1 MTKHH
6 SDAKAWRVS
15 LPNEH
20 SIRLLGLCLAWAS
33 QRAGARLALAESC
46 TGGLASSWLTRI
58 AGSSQWYEGGVV
70 SYSNQVKMHQLQV
83 PETLLQGHGAVSE
96 PVARAMASGLGQWAG
111 LPGPNPSSRPSPPV
125 SSVPLITAAITGV
138 AGPGGGSPEK
148 PVGLV
153 WFAWARFEGQPTHGL
168 PSQLWSQC
176 QLFAGDR
183 EAIQAQA
190 AWYALNGLLG
200 HLLGRDKRF

>member
-6 SDAKAWRVS
+6 SDSEALLVS
-15 LPNEH
+15 PPSERA
-20 SIRLLGLCLAWAS
+20 IRLLGLCLSWAA

-96 PVARAMASGLGQWAG
+96 PVARAMARGLGHWAG
-111 LPGPNPSSRPSPPV
+111 VPTHNTSSRPSPPV
-125 SSVPLITAAITGV
+125 SSGPFITASITGV

-153 WFAWARFEGQPTHGL
+153 WFAWARFEEQPTHGL

-200 HLLGRDKRF
+200 HLLGRDERF